1 LWLASYN
8 VYNINAFKIGM
19 MSRSEAPT
27 QLPGKTSASSGLRVI
42 AARSLSDQIADAI
55 VEGVAVGAL
64 EPGQRLVEIE
74 LAQRLSVS
82 RVPLRE
88 ALKILE
94 AQGILERTPHR
105 GARLVELDDGSIDQV
120 CEARVALETIAARH
134 AMAAFRIDRSRAEPL
149 ERVLQLLER
158 AVRDGDWPAVNTAD
172 LAFHREI
179 CRASNNDIVTIL
191 WEALARHVRMIF
203 GREILGEKE
212 QTQIVQQHRDLY
224 AFLLAGDAAALA
236 EMIEGHIMR
245 LRRRLRTAP
254 PPIGRALDQG

>member
-1 LWLASYN
+1 
-8 VYNINAFKIGM
+8 M
-19 MSRSEAPT
+19 
-27 QLPGKTSASSGLRVI
+27 QLPGTESPSPGLAVI

-55 VEGVAVGAL
+55 VEGVAVGVLA
-64 EPGQRLVEIE
+64 PGQRLVEIE
-74 LAQRLSVS
+74 LARRLSVS

-105 GARLVELDDGSIDQV
+105 GARLVDLDDGSIDRV
-120 CEARVALETIAARH
+120 CEARAALETIAARH
-134 AMAAFRIDRSRAEPL
+134 AMAAFQIDRTRAEPL
-149 ERVLQLLER
+149 ERVLQVLER

-212 QTQIVQQHRDLY
+212 QTQIVQQHRELY
-224 AFLLAGDAAALA
+224 AFLLEGHPAALA
-236 EMIEGHIMR
+236 ETIEGHIMR
-245 LRRRLRTAP
+245 LRRRLRRPAP
-254 PPIGRALDQG
+254 VGPGKGAG

>member
-1 LWLASYN
+1 
-8 VYNINAFKIGM
+8 
-19 MSRSEAPT
+19 MSRSEAPRL
-27 QLPGKTSASSGLRVI
+27 LPAQTSPSGGLTVI

-64 EPGQRLVEIE
+64 APGQRLVEID
-74 LAQRLSVS
+74 LARRLSVS

-105 GARLVELDDGSIDQV
+105 GTRLVEFDDSSIDGV
-120 CEARVALETIAARH
+120 CEARAALETIAARH
-134 AMAAFRIDRSRAEPL
+134 AIANFRLDRRRAEPL
-149 ERVLQLLER
+149 ERVLQALER
-158 AVRDGDWPAVNTAD
+158 AVRAGDWPAVNTAD

-203 GREILGEKE
+203 GREILGERE
-212 QTQIVQQHRDLY
+212 QTQIVQQHRDLFV
-224 AFLLAGDAAALA
+224 FLLAGDPALLA
-236 EMIEGHIMR
+236 DTIDGHIMR
-245 LRRRLRTAP
+245 LRRRLRKGAP
-254 PPIGRALDQG
+254 TESVGGI